1 MASNMLAVAPVLD
14 TIIGKYLTGNSDYSK
29 FLGKNGSALHE
40 EIEGLD
46 TPNYHFVELGCGMAK
61 VSRYIN
67 TKYQWKDVVGVEGEL
82 VVLTFARLRN
92 FISKKKIRLV
102 RANLF
107 KIAIPEK
114 SVVYCYLTTP
124 MMDKLYKDG
133 RLFGKLV
140 ISLSFQI
147 TGIQPTEKLTIIG
160 FQQRVLVYDLRKVQK
175 L

>member
-1 MASNMLAVAPVLD
+1 MLAVAPVLD
-14 TIIGKYLTGNSDYSK
+14 AVIGKYLTGNSDYSTH
-29 FLGKNGSALHE
+29 LGKSASSLHN
-40 EIEGLD
+40 EIEGISTAD
-46 TPNYHFVELGCGMAK
+46 YHFVELGCGMAK
-61 VSRYIN
+61 VSRYVN
-67 TKYQWKDVVGVEGEL
+67 TKYTWKDVVGVEGEL

-92 FISKKKIRLV
+92 FIAKKKIRLV

-107 KIAIPEK
+107 KIDIPKK

-147 TGIQPTEKLTIIG
+147 TGVQATEKFSVMG
-160 FQQRVLVYDLRKVQK
+160 FQQKVLVYDLRKIPR
-175 L
+175 